1 MSVIKNENRTN
12 AVKFGRY
19 GIVLEK
25 EQLSYY
31 FDGEVVQV
39 KDVNYE
45 FNYKDLYDLA
55 VRISSKKGTG
65 PVEYTHKKLISK
77 Y

>member
-1 MSVIKNENRTN
+1 MTKVNQTN
-12 AVKFGRY
+12 AVKFGNY

-31 FDGEVVQV
+31 VDGEIVSV

-45 FNYKDLYDLA
+45 FTFKDLYDLA
-55 VRISSKKGTG
+55 TRISSKKALG